1 MCSLLAA
8 QLCARMKNRQAAE
21 GGEVL
26 RIQATNLRHSGS
38 SKLRLHSISH
48 NDQSLSETVLFTV
61 ELTID
66 AQLLRNYGVQTKCHR
81 SSGILGLRTTHGCT
95 KLFSSC
101 IESGAVAQKDLPV
114 LILSALS
121 FVPSESNLRF

>member
-1 MCSLLAA
+1 MGKYYAFLQSVDVS
-8 QLCARMKNRQAAE
+8 
-21 GGEVL
+21 VL
-26 RIQATNLRHSGS
+26 SELRHSGS

-81 SSGILGLRTTHGCT
+81 SSGILGLRATHGCT